1 MQGKEAKDVY
11 KLVDVHMT
19 DSVGHNKSPVGQ
31 IYCSSHTT
39 LGFCSALNKRVSA
52 IEADMKVE

>member
-19 DSVGHNKSPVGQ
+19 DSVGPSSWS
-31 IYCSSHTT
+31 IYCGSHTT
-39 LGFCSALNKRVSA
+39 LGFGSALNKRVSA